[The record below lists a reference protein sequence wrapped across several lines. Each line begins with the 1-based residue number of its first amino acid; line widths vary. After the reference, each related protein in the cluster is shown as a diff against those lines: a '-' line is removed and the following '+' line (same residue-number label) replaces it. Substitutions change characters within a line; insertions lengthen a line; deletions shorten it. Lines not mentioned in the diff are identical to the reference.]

1 MDFNIMQKAL
11 KDCSLFR
18 ELDQGQLGLLA
29 MSAEAREFSRGDIV
43 YQQGDDADGS
53 FALIVSGKLE
63 ASTQQGYVLK
73 TLGAGEIVGEVGTI
87 SQQGKRT
94 VTLKAVEPAALLQ
107 WNISDMGSTSP
118 SLLKKLKDLAWRRI
132 KDFNE

>member
-1 MDFNIMQKAL
+1 MDFSTMQKAL
-11 KDCSLFR
+11 KDCSLFKGM
-18 ELDQGQLGLLA
+18 DQGQLGLLA
-29 MSAEAREFSRGDIV
+29 MNAEAKEFAPGDIV
-43 YQQGDDADGS
+43 YQQGDEAEGS

-73 TLGAGEIVGEVGTI
+73 TLNAGEIIGEVGTI

-94 VTLKAVEPAALLQ
+94 VTLKAVEPASLLQ
-107 WNISDMGSTSP
+107 WNIQEIGDTSS